1 MAEHA
6 VDDLP
11 ELALGLLDGDAQ
23 TRALTHVEGCDRCRR
38 ELDELVRAVEAV
50 VLAGPTAEPPPGFES
65 AVLARIASPAR
76 RRPARLQWLAAA
88 AAAVL
93 AVAGLAG
100 VVLRADGSAPPAA
113 VASVLLST
121 DAGAPVG
128 WAWLLPGHPAAIA
141 VDMAYAST
149 SSGGSYDVDVL
160 PMTIE
165 LVGGD
170 GKVVERVE
178 ASAFGGRLNLVARLD
193 GGIDGVRLVRMVG
206 AGGRVLC
213 HGPVAS

>member
-1 MAEHA
+1 MADHV

-11 ELALGLLDGDAQ
+11 ELALGLLEGEALA
-23 TRALTHVEGCDRCRR
+23 RALGHVDGCDRCRR
-38 ELDELVRAVEAV
+38 ELDELVRTVDAV

-65 AVLARIASPAR
+65 AVLGRIASPAR
-76 RRPARLQWLAAA
+76 RRSPRVRWLVAAA
-88 AAAVL
+88 AVVL

-100 VVLRADGSAPPAA
+100 VTVGGSARPDP

-141 VDMAYAST
+141 VDMTYAST
-149 SSGGSYDVDVL
+149 SSGGSYDIDVL

-170 GKVVERVE
+170 GRIVERVE
-178 ASAFGGRLNLVARLD
+178 ASAFGGRLNLVAHLD
-193 GGIDGVRLVRMVG
+193 GGTDGVRLVRMVDP
-206 AGGRVLC
+206 GGRVLC
-213 HGPVAS
+213 GGPVT